1 MKDIKSVSLVDRRG
15 YLTVALEIGALTP
28 QQFSTSTIYRIIT
41 DILLDIVEKE
51 NILMTLHVFPSSD
64 GEMAGLVL
72 RKPEGLRDWY
82 NLVQKQ
88 VSVTQVWHKCDTSV
102 TSYYRVSQKK
112 WYLVEKR
119 P

>member
-28 QQFSTSTIYRIIT
+28 QQFTSSTLSNYHRYFVRHCRERKYSN
-41 DILLDIVEKE
+41 DS
-51 NILMTLHVFPSSD
+51 TLHVFPSSD

-88 VSVTQVWHKCDTSV
+88 VSVTPV
-102 TSYYRVSQKK
+102 
-112 WYLVEKR
+112 
-119 P
+119 